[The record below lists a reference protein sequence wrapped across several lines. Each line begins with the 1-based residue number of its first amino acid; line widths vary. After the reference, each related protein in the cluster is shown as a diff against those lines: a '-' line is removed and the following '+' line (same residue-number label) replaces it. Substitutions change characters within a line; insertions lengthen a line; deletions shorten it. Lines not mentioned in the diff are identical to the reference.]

1 MHSQNK
7 GLHFEKKKI
16 YANII
21 KWVLVLGLLVFAC
34 LKYKGIMS
42 DSLYEVAH
50 TPVWKL
56 IICFLLANLFFI
68 AEGMIISRMTATS
81 DKQLTLGQGISC
93 TYMCAFYRLATLGNG
108 NGIAQLYYYNVKG
121 IPVAE
126 ALGMAISQYTFQKI
140 TIGIMGV
147 LSFVAVSTFG
157 TNSLLDYSWFM
168 LAGVV
173 VITLICL
180 FLFIITVSKT
190 FSDFVM
196 TIARKI
202 VKPKW
207 KLYTKLESAQNAIDS
222 LQKQGRLIWK
232 NKPLFFQ
239 VVLLNVLKFSCWYS
253 IPGVLFGGEDSINL
267 FFALALM
274 AVCNMLG
281 CVMLAPSGVGTL
293 DYVFTLLFGTIIS
306 SDESIA
312 ATILLYRFLTWIV
325 PFLIGII
332 PAAFLKKEN
341 S

>member
-1 MHSQNK
+1 MQSHSN
-7 GLHFEKKKI
+7 GIHFGKKKVI
-16 YANII
+16 ANII
-21 KWVLVLGLLVFAC
+21 KWALVLGLLLFAC
-34 LKYKGIMS
+34 LKYRDIML

-50 TPVWKL
+50 TPAWKL
-56 IICFLLANLFFI
+56 IICFSLANLFFM
-68 AEGMIISRMTATS
+68 AEGLIISRMTATS
-81 DKQLTLGQGISC
+81 NKQLTLGQGISC

-147 LSFVAVSTFG
+147 ISFVAVSAFG
-157 TNSLLDYSWFM
+157 THSLLKYSWFM

-173 VITLICL
+173 VISLICIFL
-180 FLFIITVSKT
+180 FLITISKKI
-190 FSDFVM
+190 SDFVM
-196 TIARKI
+196 MFARKI
-202 VKPKW
+202 VKPHW
-207 KLYTKLESAQNAIDS
+207 KLYAKLDQAQNAINS
-222 LQKQGRLIWK
+222 LQRQGRLIWK
-232 NKPLFFQ
+232 DKKLFIE
-239 VVLLNVLKFSCWYS
+239 VIVLNIFKLFCWYI
-253 IPGVLFGGEDSINL
+253 IPGVLFFGEHTINL

-325 PFLIGII
+325 PFLIGMI